1 MGFCFYGCFLCNP
14 SATKLLGKWRSPTFE
29 NKLWCSNLLQFFV
42 LSPFRPVVLFATS
55 WFGMII
61 LFPHKHRYHAGWIG
75 AGASPSTRWRQMMFD
90 ATWENDRLP
99 WRAALRKVSLDTC
112 WLRGTKN
119 NNACTFAKSP
129 FLRNSSRG
137 ALELKVLFHWL
148 EKQCFSTRNPTQQL
162 LKN

>member
-14 SATKLLGKWRSPTFE
+14 SATKLLGKRRLPTFE
-29 NKLWCSNLLQFFV
+29 NKLSCSNLLQFFV
-42 LSPFRPVVLFATS
+42 LSRFRPVVLFATS
-55 WFGMII
+55 WFGII
-61 LFPHKHRYHAGWIG
+61 LFPHKYQYHAGWIG
-75 AGASPSTRWRQMMFD
+75 AGASPSTRLRRMMFD
-90 ATWENDRLP
+90 PTWENDRLP
-99 WRAALRKVSLDTC
+99 RRAALRKVSLDTC

-148 EKQCFSTRNPTQQL
+148 EKQCFSTRNPMQQL
-162 LKN
+162 LN